1 MAKHNGTAV
10 NFLAWRKST
19 GVELIEKVEE
29 LKHRIS
35 DVVDRRIAEF
45 MELHRKGNREW
56 FLELCFCIL
65 TANSSAELGIKIQNE
80 IGEGFLT
87 LSEEELAAKLKLLG
101 HRFYNVRAK
110 YIVSARKFERIKEI
124 VTIMDPFEARE
135 WLVDTIK
142 GIGYKEASHFLR
154 NVGYLDFAILD
165 RHILRIMSEYGLI
178 EIPKSLSRKRYIE
191 IEEVFKELARKVSLR
206 PGELDLYLW
215 YMKTGKVLK

>member
-1 MAKHNGTAV
+1 M
-10 NFLAWRKST
+10 
-19 GVELIEKVEE
+19 ELIEKVEE